1 MNKTDIVND
10 IKEIIEHSYLS
21 KDEKLN
27 FIKEELIK
35 QGAYDE

>member
-21 KDEKLN
+21 KDEIHTPK
-27 FIKEELIK
+27 
-35 QGAYDE
+35 GAVE